1 MVYFWSGLG
10 GVLHAIGGVPLQAA
24 CNKDSFK
31 FKKTCGIVLPIV
43 IGLVNLGL
51 SLFLIDAIISC
62 MNLIIFIGA
71 TIYYFSMPK
80 EIREHFNGSADGI
93 IDIIMIVL
101 SCAAMGFLIFKN
113 KGLLAHK

>member
-1 MVYFWSGLG
+1 
-10 GVLHAIGGVPLQAA
+10 
-24 CNKDSFK
+24 
-31 FKKTCGIVLPIV
+31 
-43 IGLVNLGL
+43 
-51 SLFLIDAIISC
+51 
-62 MNLIIFIGA
+62 
-71 TIYYFSMPK
+71 MPK